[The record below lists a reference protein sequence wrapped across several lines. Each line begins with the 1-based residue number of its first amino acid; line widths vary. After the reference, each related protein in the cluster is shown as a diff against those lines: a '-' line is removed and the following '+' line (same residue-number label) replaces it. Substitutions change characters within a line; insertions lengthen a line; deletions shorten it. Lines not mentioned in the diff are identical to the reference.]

1 MMMIANPDV
10 CRIIIFADIRDY
22 MHSWREMRLLLL
34 MQGHVSFRFCGYKG
48 LLGMLNCSQT
58 RFIGNQH
65 LSL

>member
-10 CRIIIFADIRDY
+10 CRIIIFADMWDY
-22 MHSWREMRLLLL
+22 MREMRLLLL
-34 MQGHVSFRFCGYKG
+34 MQGHVSFTFCGYKG